1 MAYNDNAVFIPGKGA
16 VLVGEVGADRPTW
29 DAVKAWVDAGAAG
42 DLAGYHPLGHTSID
56 DLPSFDSDTEGGE
69 VKGSWENS
77 ALRTTRTTVT
87 ESVTVQPIQWT
98 PEPIRHRF
106 GPGTVVNAD
115 GAYEVPAVYTS
126 TEVSLL
132 LIVIDGTS
140 PLAFHIGK
148 TSTSP
153 DDSLD
158 FDSENFLAM
167 PIKYTI
173 LSAQGQPKFSILAE
187 NLKTDPEGA
196 GTTPALPGGGE

>member
-16 VLVGEVGADRPTW
+16 VLVGEVGATRPTW
-29 DAVKAWVDAGAAG
+29 DAVKQWVDDGAVG
-42 DLAGYHPLGHTSID
+42 DLGAYHPLGHTSIE

-98 PEPIRHRF
+98 PEPLAHRF
-106 GPGTVVNAD
+106 GPGTVVNSD
-115 GAYEVPAVYTS
+115 GAYEVPGVYTS
-126 TEVSLL
+126 TDVSLL
-132 LIVIDGTS
+132 LIVVDGVS

-153 DDSLD
+153 DESLE
-158 FDSENFLAM
+158 FDSENFLAL

-173 LSAQGQPKFSILAE
+173 LVEQGQPKFSILAE
-187 NLKTDPEGA
+187 NLKTATEGSA
-196 GTTPALPGGGE
+196 PVEPPAGGE

>member
-1 MAYNDNAVFIPGKGA
+1 MAYEDNAVFIPGKGA
-16 VLVGEVGADRPTW
+16 VLVGEVGAARPSW
-29 DAVKAWVDAGAAG
+29 DAVKAWVDAGATG
-42 DLAGYHPLGHTSID
+42 DLADYHPLGYTSID
-56 DLPSFDSDTEGGE
+56 DLPSFDSDTDGGD
-69 VKGSWENS
+69 VKGAWENS

-98 PEPIRHRF
+98 PEPLAHRF

-126 TEVSLL
+126 TDVSML

-140 PLAFHIGK
+140 PLGFHIGK
-148 TSTSP
+148 LSTSP

-158 FDSENFLAM
+158 FDSENFLAL

-173 LSAQGQPKFSILAE
+173 LSETGKPKFSILAE
-187 NLKTDPEGA
+187 NLKTAPEG
-196 GTTPALPGGGE
+196 GE